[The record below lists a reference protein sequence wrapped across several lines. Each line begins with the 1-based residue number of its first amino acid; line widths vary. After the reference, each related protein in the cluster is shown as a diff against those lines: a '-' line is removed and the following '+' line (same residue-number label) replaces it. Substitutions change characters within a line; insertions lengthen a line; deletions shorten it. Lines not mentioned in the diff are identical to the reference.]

1 MTVPTILSIY
11 LNTFGETGD
20 TSYQYLF
27 DQTEK
32 NSGSLIDKDSLRIDM
47 KQLHHSIE
55 HLIIQDLLSQG
66 FTKSQIANTLHISR
80 QTLFNKLRE
89 K

>member
-1 MTVPTILSIY
+1 MTKS
-11 LNTFGETGD
+11 
-20 TSYQYLF
+20 QYLF
-27 DQTEK
+27 DQAQK
-32 NSGSLIDKDSLRIDM
+32 NNESLIDKDSLRIDM
-47 KQLHHSIE
+47 KQLHHSVE

-66 FTKSQIANTLHISR
+66 FTKNQIANTLHISR